1 MGEDGRLKALAPVAS
16 PGKNHG
22 FTAFRHHLNTRHT
35 YTHISRPSRTRQ
47 CEISVGRVTDML
59 PERQRGPNDFKDNG
73 ALKIPIHRTC
83 TLQLVNR
90 TNDFHALTTV
100 GRAMP
105 LVNKLRQQ
113 TWVKMDV

>member
-1 MGEDGRLKALAPVAS
+1 M
-16 PGKNHG
+16 
-22 FTAFRHHLNTRHT
+22 NTHEHNT
-35 YTHISRPSRTRQ
+35 THMNTHDTSKPSRTRQ
-47 CEISVGRVTDML
+47 CEISVERVTDML

-100 GRAMP
+100 GCAMP